1 MKSFRHVNAKTVAE
15 VVELLKTF
23 EGRAKLIAGGTDLL
37 GMLKDRVLSSYPEA
51 LINIKTIPEMDYIRE
66 ESGVLKVGSLIRLRE
81 IIASQLVMENYGI
94 LAQAALSV
102 GSPQIRSMGTLGGNL
117 CQDVRCWYYRYPHQM
132 GGRIMC
138 RRKGGGPCAG
148 VSGDNRYLAIF
159 KGEKC
164 FAVCPSDTAVA
175 LAALGATVRLT
186 GPGGERTISIED
198 LYQPLGKDLRM
209 DEIITEIQVPHP
221 LDGVE
226 QRFLKFRL
234 RNTIDFAIV
243 SVAVLLTRSRGI
255 CHEARIVLGGVA
267 SRPFRASG
275 AEQAIQGRKIN
286 SAVAET
292 ASETAVAE
300 AVPLS
305 RNAYKIQLVKTLVKR
320 ALLS

>member
-1 MKSFRHVNAKTVAE
+1 
-15 VVELLKTF
+15 
-23 EGRAKLIAGGTDLL
+23 
-37 GMLKDRVLSSYPEA
+37 
-51 LINIKTIPEMDYIRE
+51 
-66 ESGVLKVGSLIRLRE
+66 
-81 IIASQLVMENYGI
+81 
-94 LAQAALSV
+94 
-102 GSPQIRSMGTLGGNL
+102 
-117 CQDVRCWYYRYPHQM
+117 
-132 GGRIMC
+132 MC
-138 RRKGGGPCAG
+138 RRKGGGSCAG
-148 VSGDNRYLAIF
+148 VTGDNRYLAIF

-320 ALLS
+320 VLLS